1 MPMIEISEDAM
12 SYMKQKARPLEDTT
26 LSVMDRMVAE
36 LRETGSAIGT
46 TMSEPEM
53 RFGSDDFPSV
63 QFTTITSGSVA
74 GVTVKQKY
82 WNNILEEM
90 IAACADKVDS
100 GERISEKMIGNVLP
114 GKNIDNGY
122 RYVESAGFSF
132 QGMEAKRAC
141 RNIAILAE
149 AFDVPVDIAFRWQDN
164 ERAQFPNRIARVV
177 LP

>member
-1 MPMIEISEDAM
+1 MPTIEISEDAM
-12 SYMKQKARPLEDTT
+12 AYMKQRARPLEDTT
-26 LSVMDRMVAE
+26 VSVMDRMVAE
-36 LRETGSAIGT
+36 LRGQNGVAGAAVA
-46 TMSEPEM
+46 EPEM

-74 GVTVKQKY
+74 GVAVRQKY

-90 IAACADKVDS
+90 IAACADKIGS
-100 GERISEKMIGNVLP
+100 GEKVREKMVGNVLP
-114 GKNIDNGY
+114 GRNVDNGY
-122 RYVESAGFSF
+122 RYVKNADFSF

-149 AFDVPVDIAFRWQDN
+149 AFDVAVDIAFRWQDN